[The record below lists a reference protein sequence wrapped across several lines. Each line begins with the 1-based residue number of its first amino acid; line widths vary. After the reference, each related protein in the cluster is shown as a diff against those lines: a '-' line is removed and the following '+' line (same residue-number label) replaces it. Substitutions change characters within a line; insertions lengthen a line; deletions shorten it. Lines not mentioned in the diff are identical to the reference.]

1 MRQRSFMTD
10 EQITARI
17 EQEFKE
23 KTFGVTEQ
31 YLEIHQPVYHNN
43 QLQIARIDRE
53 RSDKL
58 IIAYLPVLN
67 ERFYFAVYLDPG
79 TEEITSIDTEANHC
93 VYFLATSEKLNAAEL
108 KAMTTL
114 AISTSWNK
122 GDLKPNG
129 KSTYRFNAV
138 KIMPNTEPDE
148 FEDKLNN
155 LLTYLEQDKAGIT
168 ELVTKA
174 NGYIQ
179 VTMDIHNGN
188 GLIGGPYLDQKS
200 ILCMSDL
207 GLSIDFDLHVGG
219 ESFR

>member
-1 MRQRSFMTD
+1 MTD

-58 IIAYLPVLN
+58 IVAYLPVLN

-79 TEEITSIDTEANHC
+79 TEEITSVDTEANHC
-93 VYFLATSEKLNAAEL
+93 VYFLATSKKLTAAEL

-114 AISTSWNK
+114 TISTSWNK

-129 KSTYRFNAV
+129 KSTYRFSAV

-148 FEDKLNN
+148 FEDKLRN
-155 LLTYLEQDKAGIT
+155 LLTYLEQDKRGIT
-168 ELVTKA
+168 ELVSKA

-179 VTMDIHNGN
+179 VAMDIHNGN

-200 ILCMSDL
+200 ISRMSDL
-207 GLSIDFDLHVGG
+207 GLAIDFDLHVRG

>member
-17 EQEFKE
+17 EQEFKA

-58 IIAYLPVLN
+58 IIAYLPILN
-67 ERFYFAVYLDPG
+67 EKFYFAIYIDGSSGIITNIG
-79 TEEITSIDTEANHC
+79 TEPYHR
-93 VYFLATSEKLNAAEL
+93 VYFLATSEKLTAAEL
-108 KAMTTL
+108 KAMTSL
-114 AISTSWNK
+114 AISASWNN

-129 KSTYRFNAV
+129 KSTYRFSAV

-155 LLTYLEQDKAGIT
+155 LLTYLEQDKIGIT

-179 VTMDIHNGN
+179 VAMDIHNGN
-188 GLIGGPYLDQKS
+188 GLIGGPCLDQKS
-200 ILCMSDL
+200 ISRMSGL
-207 GLSIDFDLHVGG
+207 GLSIDFDLQVGG

>member
-17 EQEFKE
+17 EQEFKA

-58 IIAYLPVLN
+58 IIAYLPILN
-67 ERFYFAVYLDPG
+67 EKFYFAIYIDGSSGIITNIG
-79 TEEITSIDTEANHC
+79 TEPYHR
-93 VYFLATSEKLNAAEL
+93 VYFLATSEKLTAAEL
-108 KAMTTL
+108 KAMTSL
-114 AISTSWNK
+114 AISASWNN
-122 GDLKPNG
+122 GEPNG
-129 KSTYRFNAV
+129 KSTYRFSAV

-155 LLTYLEQDKAGIT
+155 LLTYLEQDKIGIT

-179 VTMDIHNGN
+179 VAMDIHNGN
-188 GLIGGPYLDQKS
+188 GLIGGPCLDQKS
-200 ILCMSDL
+200 ISRMSGL
-207 GLSIDFDLHVGG
+207 GLSIDFDLQVGG